1 MVVVGLRLFCFVNFD
16 AIAGRIFRNDSALR
30 WMRDLA
36 LAIEGDDVFVGS
48 GDFSAGDLVAAGVI
62 RGDSD
67 LCKDNGVTDF
77 TTGGETGLAAGF
89 ASFVIL

>member
-1 MVVVGLRLFCFVNFD
+1 MVVVGLRLFCFVSFD
-16 AIAGRIFRNDSALR
+16 AIAGRILRNDSALR

-36 LAIEGDDVFVGS
+36 LAIDDDVVLVGS
-48 GDFSAGDLVAAGVI
+48 GDFKGGDLVAAGVI

-67 LCKDNGVTDF
+67 LFKGDVTDF
-77 TTGGETGLAAGF
+77 MTGGETGLADGF